1 MLCVVTIPFL
11 IINKDL
17 VMSHTPGP
25 WINRKPY
32 LYKVVAGKTE
42 NHSSVMFA
50 IADLESFTTM
60 QHISHEER
68 QANARLIASAPE
80 LLDRV
85 KEVLAWMESVND
97 GEEDIVLQI
106 KKCKEMV
113 VKSTE
118 G

>member
-1 MLCVVTIPFL
+1 MTLL
-11 IINKDL
+11 IIKRKT
-17 VMSHTPGP
+17 MAHTPGP
-25 WINRKPY
+25 WINNKPY
-32 LYKVVAGKTE
+32 IYKVVGGKTE
-42 NHSSVMFA
+42 NHMAVAFV

-60 QHISHEER
+60 QHIPNAER

-80 LLDRV
+80 LLERV